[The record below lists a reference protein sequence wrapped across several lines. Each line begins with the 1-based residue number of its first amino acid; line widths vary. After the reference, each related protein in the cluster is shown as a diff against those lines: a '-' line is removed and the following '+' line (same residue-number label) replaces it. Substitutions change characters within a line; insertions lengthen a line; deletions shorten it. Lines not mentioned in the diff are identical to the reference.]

1 MNMDKIFTAIGVSVV
16 AVGIIVALGLLVSLP
31 VMWLWNGCLVGA
43 VDGIHEL
50 TWFQSWGI
58 VVLFNMLFK
67 SHTVQPK

>member
-1 MNMDKIFTAIGVSVV
+1 MDKIFTAIGVSVV

-43 VDGIHEL
+43 VDGVHEL

-67 SHTVQPK
+67 SQVVQQK